1 MDYTGTL
8 WTTGAQ
14 FDSSIG
20 RAPFDFTL
28 GAGQVIKGNYTL
40 LLLHTREQLIPL
52 FVGHTVFVENLFSH
66 TSFSSLCKSI
76 KHRMGFGIAW
86 NVRGREAQVG
96 DPSSLG
102 LWRA

>member
-14 FDSSIG
+14 FDSSVG

-40 LLLHTREQLIPL
+40 AFTYWRATVFAF
-52 FVGHTVFVENLFSH
+52 FVGHTMFVENLFPH
-66 TSFSSLCKSI
+66 MSFLFLLIYQK
-76 KHRMGFGIAW
+76 
-86 NVRGREAQVG
+86 
-96 DPSSLG
+96 
-102 LWRA
+102 